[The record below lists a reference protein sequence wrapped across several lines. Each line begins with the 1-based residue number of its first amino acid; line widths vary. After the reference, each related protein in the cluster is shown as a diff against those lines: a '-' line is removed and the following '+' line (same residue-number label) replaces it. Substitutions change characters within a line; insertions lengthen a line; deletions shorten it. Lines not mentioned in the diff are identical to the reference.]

1 MTIQSAKWCRRW
13 GLETSQD
20 IVLVVVGES
29 SSAVDIDTT
38 FSLGTRGENNSST
51 QGTKYSSSGIDLTL
65 VQAKLHIPIQP
76 ILIPDQP
83 NTIRA
88 RVLLTAL

>member
-1 MTIQSAKWCRRW
+1 MTKFVHQ
-13 GLETSQD
+13 
-20 IVLVVVGES
+20 
-29 SSAVDIDTT
+29 
-38 FSLGTRGENNSST
+38 GENNSST

-83 NTIRA
+83 NTIPARA
-88 RVLLTAL
+88 IIASPESDIPPRFSFEQLNISLPITYQYTTYPTTPCIP